1 MEYTVRTTRYGH
13 EETVSVPEEAVY
25 DVGPGILGFDGLRRY
40 ALLPEKDSPLEWVQA
55 MDDPDIAFAVL
66 DPFLFY
72 PGYSFELADA
82 EVEALGLA
90 RPEDARVRVIL
101 TLHESAEG
109 ITANLLAPLVLNPRM
124 RRARQV
130 VLQES
135 ELPLRF
141 PVLESLQMPM
151 SA

>member
-1 MEYTVRTTRYGH
+1 MEYTVRTTRYGR
-13 EETVSVPEEAVY
+13 EETVSVPEDAVY
-25 DVGPGILGFDGLRRY
+25 DLGPGILGFDELRRY
-40 ALLPEKDSPLEWVQA
+40 ALLPEEGSPLEWVQA
-55 MDDPDIAFAVL
+55 MDDADIAFAVL

-72 PGYSFELADA
+72 PDYSFELGDAD
-82 EVEALGLA
+82 VEALGLA

-109 ITANLLAPLVLNPRM
+109 ITANLMAPLVLNPRM

-141 PVLESLQMPM
+141 PVLEALQMPM

>member
-1 MEYTVRTTRYGH
+1 VEYTIRTTRYGH
-13 EETVSVPEEAVY
+13 EETVTVPEEAVY
-25 DVGPGILGFDGLRRY
+25 DMGPGILGFDGLRRY
-40 ALLPEKDSPLEWVQA
+40 ALLPEDQSPLEWVQA
-55 MDDPDIAFAVL
+55 MDDADIAFAVL

-72 PGYSFELADA
+72 PDYAFDLADA

-90 RPEDARVRVIL
+90 RPEDARVRVLL
-101 TLHESAEG
+101 TLHESADG

-130 VLQES
+130 VLQQS

-141 PVLESLQMPM
+141 PVLEALQMPM

>member
-1 MEYTVRTTRYGH
+1 MEYIVRTTRYGQ
-13 EETVSVPEEAVY
+13 EEMVSVPEEAVY
-25 DVGPGILGFDGLRRY
+25 DIGPGILGFDGLRRY
-40 ALLPEKDSPLEWVQA
+40 ALLPEEDSPLEWLQA
-55 MDDPDIAFAVL
+55 MDDANVAFAVL

-72 PGYSFELADA
+72 PNYSFELADA
-82 EVEALGLA
+82 DVEALGLA
-90 RPEDARVRVIL
+90 QREDARVRVIL
-101 TLHESAEG
+101 TLHESVEG

-130 VLQES
+130 VLPES
-135 ELPLRF
+135 DLPLRF